1 MSTKS
6 KQSAQIRQL
15 RQSGLSLSRAQVYA
29 TGARKRPGG
38 RMLGLGLA
46 LFGGLIAISYGVI
59 AVTQAQTAGPV
70 LQARI
75 LPTPETV
82 EIAAV
87 QGPQTDTPP
96 QTTDLLAA
104 VTRSN
109 AIPALDPVIAPILMP
124 VAAPI
129 LAPVPPP
136 VMAEPDC
143 VTPLAASAAALT
155 ISFGSGSADLAP
167 DQLAGLTRLVSAI
180 TACPTARVMIAGHSD
195 ASGAD
200 YDNLLLSWQRA
211 EAVAAAV
218 AGLTPAT
225 DQYETIGYGS
235 REPLLGADGSP
246 LIEASRRVEL
256 RVLRAPDLNPDPTGE

>member
-15 RQSGLSLSRAQVYA
+15 RQSGLSISRAQVYA

-59 AVTQAQTAGPV
+59 AVTQAQTAAPV
-70 LQARI
+70 LLARI

-87 QGPQTDTPP
+87 QGPQTETPP

-109 AIPALDPVIAPILMP
+109 AIPAMDPVIAPILMP
-124 VAAPI
+124 VAA
-129 LAPVPPP
+129 P